1 MTTDN
6 GERPTLTVS
15 RSIWVRFAMDAA
27 ERWLF
32 AKGEQPSD
40 MLRFAAYLRELR
52 YLSEHNIEALANEL
66 QLPYEQIALLERGLL
81 KPSEVPGPTWIRLMR
96 LLEGREGLTEPL
108 AAEEPAEANGIAAE
122 RMESDADERWA
133 AEQATSRSVS
143 TVGPRGAVS
152 MDTIG
157 IACIKVI
164 GVGGGGTNAVAR
176 MYKQRIPGVEY
187 VAVNTDAQHLL
198 HVDLPVKLRLG
209 DKITR
214 GLGVGGDPELGRE
227 AAEESREDLYDLI
240 NGTDMVFLA
249 CGMGGGTGTGSA
261 PVIAEIARET
271 GALTIATVTKP
282 FSFEGRRRIAQ
293 AEEGIARLRAKV
305 DTLILIP
312 NDRLSAV
319 SDERMT
325 AESAFRIAD
334 DVLRQGVQAIA
345 ELVTVPGEINLDFAD
360 VKTVMS
366 GAGPAW
372 MAIGHGRGETRAVD
386 AARAAMAS
394 PLLDAPIEGA
404 TRVLLNITGGG
415 DLTLQEVQAAAD
427 FISKLVDP
435 EANIIFGMVTDPK
448 MDDEVRVTVIAT
460 GLAASEEGLERSLED
475 MLSMAATED
484 QAQRPTEDAEPGVEL
499 PGFLRK
505 FGFRRGND
513 S

>member
-1 MTTDN
+1 MDTT
-6 GERPTLTVS
+6 
-15 RSIWVRFAMDAA
+15 
-27 ERWLF
+27 ERWL
-32 AKGEQPSD
+32 AMKGQSATD
-40 MLRFAAYLRELR
+40 LQRFAVYLREMR
-52 YLSEHNIEALANEL
+52 YLVGYTIEELADEL
-66 QLPYEQIALLERGLL
+66 QMSYEHLSMLEQGML
-81 KPSEVPGPTWIRLMR
+81 KPSEVPGPTWVRLMR
-96 LLEGREGLTEPL
+96 LLEGREQMTQP
-108 AAEEPAEANGIAAE
+108 IVI
-122 RMESDADERWA
+122 ADEPEAPETSTADPDEAWA
-133 AEQATSRSVS
+133 LGQTSQRSSS
-143 TVGPRGAVS
+143 TVGSVGAS
-152 MDTIG
+152 AMDTTG
-157 IACIKVI
+157 VARIKVI
-164 GVGGGGTNAVAR
+164 GIGGGGTNAVAR

-198 HVDLPVKLRLG
+198 HVDLPVKLRMG
-209 DKITR
+209 DRLTR

-261 PVIAEIARET
+261 PVVAEIAKET

-293 AEEGIARLRAKV
+293 AEEGIARLRSKV
-305 DTLILIP
+305 DTLIIIP

-334 DVLRQGVQAIA
+334 EVLRQGVQSIA

-372 MAIGHGRGETRAVD
+372 MAIGHGRGENRAVE

-404 TRVLLNITGGG
+404 TRVLLNITGAS
-415 DLTLQEVQAAAD
+415 DLTLQEVQSAAD
-427 FISKLVDP
+427 FVSKLVDP

-460 GLAASEEGLERSLED
+460 GLVTGESGGLDQSLED
-475 MLSMAATED
+475 MLGMG
-484 QAQRPTEDAEPGVEL
+484 QAEQGEQPREDAEPGVEL
-499 PGFLRK
+499 PSFFRK
-505 FGFRRGND
+505 FGFGRRSND
-513 S
+513 D